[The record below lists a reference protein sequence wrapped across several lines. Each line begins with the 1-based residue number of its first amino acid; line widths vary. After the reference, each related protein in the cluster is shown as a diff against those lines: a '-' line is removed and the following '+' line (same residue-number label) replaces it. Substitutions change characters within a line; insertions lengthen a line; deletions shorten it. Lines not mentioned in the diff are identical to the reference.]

1 MVWVIEEVNLEVVDW
16 VVDLEVVDWVWVMEV
31 VDWVVD

>member
-1 MVWVIEEVNLEVVDW
+1 MEEVNLEVVDW
-16 VVDLEVVDWVWVMEV
+16 VWVMVVVDWVWVMVV